1 MLFNILEL
9 LGAMIVNVFITNGLF
24 IDHLWLLKD
33 FELSLWVY
41 IQTTVSWLL
50 LFQSFTRAKIE
61 FDMALQVHAVK
72 CVLEVE
78 VRATVL
84 IVTDN
89 F

>member
-61 FDMALQVHAVK
+61 FDMALQV
-72 CVLEVE
+72 
-78 VRATVL
+78 
-84 IVTDN
+84 
-89 F
+89 